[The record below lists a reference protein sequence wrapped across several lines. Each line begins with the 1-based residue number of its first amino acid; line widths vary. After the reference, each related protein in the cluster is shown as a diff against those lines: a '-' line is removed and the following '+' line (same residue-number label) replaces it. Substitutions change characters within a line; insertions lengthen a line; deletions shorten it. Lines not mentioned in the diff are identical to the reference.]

1 MEKKKVKMKNK
12 IKFETPSLKEQ
23 ETILDF
29 DYYSKRWT
37 IYSDVLKHVRRYKNN
52 IDFSYDCTLGYNSK
66 NELTMIKGT
75 LKDDSLVTLSK
86 KRKMRPLTQEQIEN
100 RRRNLKKAREALSLK
115 R

>member
-1 MEKKKVKMKNK
+1 
-12 IKFETPSLKEQ
+12 
-23 ETILDF
+23 
-29 DYYSKRWT
+29 
-37 IYSDVLKHVRRYKNN
+37 
-52 IDFSYDCTLGYNSK
+52 
-66 NELTMIKGT
+66 MIKGK